1 MKHTKSLWN
10 YFNSVPRDAVGLV
23 RRSGAT
29 ETGRTHVISI
39 QAAKNHTA
47 KYNEPVAYL
56 LTIQTKAEDATIE
69 QRL

>member
-1 MKHTKSLWN
+1 M
-10 YFNSVPRDAVGLV
+10 V

-47 KYNEPVAYL
+47 KNNEPVAYIF
-56 LTIQTKAEDATIE
+56 TIHIQAEDATIA
-69 QRL
+69 QKI